1 MAPISLTQ
9 RGMDIPQS
17 TVDDLSKQVGV
28 IVGVT
33 LAIILVVVSAAWGT
47 CLLFEPR
54 EKRQAKLRLARQQ
67 EQIRQRQHQR
77 HMQAGERV
85 RQSVMNAVRSGKIT
99 EQQGRDIEMG
109 IMNLSANRLDS
120 EPRRP
125 EAARMMARFRV

>member
-17 TVDDLSKQVGV
+17 TVDDLKKQVGV

-33 LAIILVVVSAAWGT
+33 LAIILVVVSAAWGS

-67 EQIRQRQHQR
+67 EQIRQRQQQR
-77 HMQAGERV
+77 HIQAGERV
-85 RQSVMNAVRSGKIT
+85 RQSVRNAVRSGKIT

-109 IMNLSANRLDS
+109 IMNLSANRLE

-125 EAARMMARFRV
+125 EAARMMGRFRV